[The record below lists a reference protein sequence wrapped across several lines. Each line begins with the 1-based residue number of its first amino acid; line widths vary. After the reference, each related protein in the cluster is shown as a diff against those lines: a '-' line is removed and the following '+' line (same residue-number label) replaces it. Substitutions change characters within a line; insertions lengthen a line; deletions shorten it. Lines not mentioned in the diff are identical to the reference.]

1 MPIMNRIQLSN
12 DRKTLE
18 IPSIEDATKLKILV
32 VWFVLWTLSGMV
44 VFSQFF
50 MPSTKDVKLMYAVW
64 MAFWAYFEYKASV
77 LLSWRRKGK
86 EILTFSESGFTLRR
100 DINGR
105 GIDKVYAREEV
116 KKISTV
122 NFKDRKV
129 LARVTPLYW
138 NMGYETVLFDY
149 KGKEEALGLQLTEEE
164 ALQLVKVMKQRLNKA

>member
-1 MPIMNRIQLSN
+1 MQHRIQLSN

-18 IPSIEDATKLKILV
+18 IPSIENATKLKILL
-32 VWFVLWTLSGMV
+32 VWFILWTISGII
-44 VFSQFF
+44 VFTQFF
-50 MPSTKDVKLMYAVW
+50 MPTTRDIKVGYAVW

-86 EILTFSESGFTLRR
+86 EILHFNENGFTLRR

-105 GIDKVYAREEV
+105 GIDKVFERNEI
-116 KKISTV
+116 KNIRTV

-164 ALQLVKVMKQRLNKA
+164 ALQLVKIMKQRLNKP

>member
-1 MPIMNRIQLSN
+1 MQNRIQLSS

-18 IPSIEDATKLKILV
+18 IPSIEDASKQKILI

-50 MPSTKDVKLMYAVW
+50 MPSTRDVKLMYAIW

-86 EILTFSESGFTLRR
+86 EILQFSESRFTLRR

-105 GIDKVYAREEV
+105 GIDKVYDRNDI
-116 KKISTV
+116 KNIRTV
-122 NFKDRKV
+122 DFKDRKV
-129 LARVTPLYW
+129 LARVQPFYW

-164 ALQLVKVMKQRLNKA
+164 ALQLVKVMKQRLNKG

>member
-1 MPIMNRIQLSN
+1 MNRIKLSN
-12 DRKTLE
+12 DRKTVE
-18 IPSIEDATKLKILV
+18 IPSIEDATKLKILI
-32 VWFVLWTLSGMV
+32 VWFVLWTVSGMV

-50 MPSTKDVKLMYAVW
+50 MPSTRDVKVMYAIW

-86 EILTFSESGFTLRR
+86 EILQFSESGFTLRR

-105 GIDKVYAREEV
+105 GIDKVYVREEI
-116 KKISTV
+116 KNIRTV
-122 NFKDRKV
+122 DFKDRKV
-129 LARVTPLYW
+129 MARVMPLYW

-164 ALQLVKVMKQRLNKA
+164 ALQLVKAMKQRLNKG

>member
-1 MPIMNRIQLSN
+1 MQNRIQLST

-18 IPSIEDATKLKILV
+18 IPSIEDTTKLKILT
-32 VWFVLWTLSGMV
+32 VWFVLWTISGII
-44 VFSQFF
+44 VFTQFF
-50 MPSTKDVKLMYAVW
+50 MPTTRDVKVWYAVW

-86 EILTFSESGFTLRR
+86 EILKFSENGFTLRR

-105 GIDKVYAREEV
+105 GIDKMYERTEI
-116 KKISTV
+116 KNIRTV
-122 NFKDRKV
+122 NFSDRKV
-129 LARVTPLYW
+129 LARVQPMYW
-138 NMGYETVLFDY
+138 NMGNETVLFDY

>member
-18 IPSIEDATKLKILV
+18 IPSIEDAGKLKILI
-32 VWFVLWTLSGMV
+32 VWFVLWTISGMV

-50 MPSTKDVKLMYAVW
+50 MPSTRDVKLMYAVW

-86 EILTFSESGFTLRR
+86 EIIQFSEGGFTLRR

-105 GIDKVYAREEV
+105 GIDKVYERAEIKNIR
-116 KKISTV
+116 TV
-122 NFKDRKV
+122 NYIDRKV
-129 LARVTPLYW
+129 LARVQPLYW
-138 NMGYETVLFDY
+138 NMGYETVLFEY

-164 ALQLVKVMKQRLNKA
+164 ALQVVKIMKQRLNKG

>member
-1 MPIMNRIQLSN
+1 MLNRIQLSN

-18 IPSIEDATKLKILV
+18 IPSIEDAGKLKILI
-32 VWFVLWTLSGMV
+32 VWFVLWTISGMV

-50 MPSTKDVKLMYAVW
+50 MPSTRDVKLMYAVW

-86 EILTFSESGFTLRR
+86 EIIQFSESGFTLRR

-105 GIDKVYAREEV
+105 GIDKVYERAEIKNIR
-116 KKISTV
+116 TV
-122 NFKDRKV
+122 NYSDRKV
-129 LARVTPLYW
+129 LARVQPLYW
-138 NMGYETVLFDY
+138 NMGYETVLFEY

-164 ALQLVKVMKQRLNKA
+164 ALQVVKIMKQRLNKG